1 VTRRRGEL
9 EQDVMTALWRHT
21 EPVNARTVLR
31 TIADP
36 ELAYSTVKTVLERL
50 TRKQVVTRVIV
61 DRTWHYTAAGTRDD
75 YVAELMLAA
84 LDSTGDR
91 DGALVRFAQVVSPAD
106 ADVLRAALPPGGDAA
121 SEPGRST

>member
-50 TRKQVVTRVIV
+50 TCKQVVTRVIV

-106 ADVLRAALPPGGDAA
+106 ADVLRAALPAGDGTAPG
-121 SEPGRST
+121 PGRSA